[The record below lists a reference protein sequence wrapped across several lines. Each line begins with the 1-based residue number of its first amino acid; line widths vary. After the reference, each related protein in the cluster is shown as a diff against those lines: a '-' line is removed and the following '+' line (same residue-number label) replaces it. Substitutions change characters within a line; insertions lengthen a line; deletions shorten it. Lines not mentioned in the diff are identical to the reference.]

1 MTFQINIVDNEASE
15 PVLSFYNE
23 TTTANEH
30 EYEAIYIVVDG
41 DIHLG
46 DVGGVAPTFTWEI
59 VQGSSNAAIIDE
71 AEHTGS
77 YDDHAIDLSGDV
89 TFNETDRINIDGNG
103 NRQAKVIY
111 YRAANDSRSEP
122 EEQLEIRFKSA
133 SNTHCA
139 ITGGTH
145 ATHIHKITDH
155 DINGVC
161 DYGDC
166 YPEPYFSSATATKN
180 ETGTSGNIGHTF
192 TINLNG
198 ITEIV
203 PSTLNI
209 NLSKTLIIGKTL
221 RNGEYFYIGK
231 NGNFIKSNQLNET
244 INIPSVFGEFRIEE
258 YIDLQNILSENEVD
272 LQNIEK
278 YFYYKNKRWDLLF
291 SNKLTLMLPSQ
302 NVAKSIKIY
311 KKLLDSD
318 NLINKKIIDLR
329 ITNQIILTNYNE

>member
-1 MTFQINIVDNEASE
+1 MPLQTNKYKLYLYLFFFIFLTSIFNFKVLDNYQEKFSLKKIYIYGLSNNEKQSIEIELNKLRNINIFKLTEDR
-15 PVLSFYNE
+15 VLKTLKKFNFLE
-23 TTTANEH
+23 N
-30 EYEAIYIVVDG
+30 IYV
-41 DIHLG
+41 
-46 DVGGVAPTFTWEI
+46 
-59 VQGSSNAAIIDE
+59 N
-71 AEHTGS
+71 
-77 YDDHAIDLSGDV
+77 
-89 TFNETDRINIDGNG
+89 
-103 NRQAKVIY
+103 KVI
-111 YRAANDSRSEP
+111 
-122 EEQLEIRFKSA
+122 
-133 SNTHCA
+133 
-139 ITGGTH
+139 
-145 ATHIHKITDH
+145 
-155 DINGVC
+155 
-161 DYGDC
+161 
-166 YPEPYFSSATATKN
+166 
-180 ETGTSGNIGHTF
+180 
-192 TINLNG
+192 
-198 ITEIV
+198 
-203 PSTLNI
+203 PSTINI

-272 LQNIEK
+272 VQNIKK

>member
-1 MTFQINIVDNEASE
+1 MPLQTNKYKLYLYLFFFIFLTSIFNFKVLDNYQEKFSLKKIYIYGLSNNEKQNIEIELNKLKNINIFKLTEDR
-15 PVLSFYNE
+15 VLKTLKKFNFLE
-23 TTTANEH
+23 N
-30 EYEAIYIVVDG
+30 IYV
-41 DIHLG
+41 
-46 DVGGVAPTFTWEI
+46 
-59 VQGSSNAAIIDE
+59 N
-71 AEHTGS
+71 
-77 YDDHAIDLSGDV
+77 
-89 TFNETDRINIDGNG
+89 
-103 NRQAKVIY
+103 KVI
-111 YRAANDSRSEP
+111 
-122 EEQLEIRFKSA
+122 
-133 SNTHCA
+133 
-139 ITGGTH
+139 
-145 ATHIHKITDH
+145 
-155 DINGVC
+155 
-161 DYGDC
+161 
-166 YPEPYFSSATATKN
+166 
-180 ETGTSGNIGHTF
+180 
-192 TINLNG
+192 
-198 ITEIV
+198 
-203 PSTLNI
+203 PSTINI